1 MTSSHSILVTAG
13 PTREPLDPVR
23 FLSNYSTGAMG
34 YALAAEALRRGHE
47 VLLVLGPAEGQPP
60 VGAEVFAVET
70 ACEMRDAVLELLPR
84 ADLVLCAA
92 AVCDYRPANT
102 SATKL
107 KRGTLERIELVENPD
122 IAAEVGARRGD
133 TPLVVFALE
142 TTEGFVNARAKLEKK
157 NADLCVLNSPAAIGA
172 ERAEFTLVWRDGRHR
187 ELGEVAKDELARTL
201 FDGLGM

>member
-1 MTSSHSILVTAG
+1 MTSSRRVLVTAG

-47 VLLVLGPAEGQPP
+47 VQLVLGPAEGQPP

-92 AVCDYRPANT
+92 AVSD
-102 SATKL
+102 
-107 KRGTLERIELVENPD
+107 
-122 IAAEVGARRGD
+122 
-133 TPLVVFALE
+133 
-142 TTEGFVNARAKLEKK
+142 
-157 NADLCVLNSPAAIGA
+157 
-172 ERAEFTLVWRDGRHR
+172 
-187 ELGEVAKDELARTL
+187 
-201 FDGLGM
+201 